1 MRLLLCLSVTVL
13 LSAST
18 FAQDTLSNA
27 ASARGGPL
35 LSEQIREGVDRLFN
49 SVLIS
54 DRAWAAYYVGKYGL
68 KEYAPLIIDL
78 IQQSSN
84 DLRDENH
91 MGCRVFFDSLIQ
103 LDVAVSADQLMPLY
117 KSFPD
122 EVMILLAKSPKE
134 NQEALLSI
142 AKQANPQQDYRQYW
156 LAACNLL
163 AETEAKGFAAQL
175 LSEMTIELSVTVVEP
190 NSGMGIGGG
199 VGTGIGCGFGG
210 TRISNDFPP
219 IAVYLLV
226 DEASNGRV
234 VVAPGLCAIYYQRT
248 VAEAGKNAA
257 IASGRCRVSWSKNRY
272 VLEYLATLLRT
283 TTDGLGFTNMP
294 LRTITWKGGVEYRQ
308 TLQMYR
314 KEIERGYD
322 ELKNRLIERELLSAS
337 ASESLT
343 PKITVR
349 VFDYRLNK
357 RIKLPEI

>member
-1 MRLLLCLSVTVL
+1 MRLLLCLSITVL

-27 ASARGGPL
+27 ASARSGPL
-35 LSEQIREGVDRLFN
+35 QSEQIREEVDRLFN
-49 SVLIS
+49 SVLVS
-54 DRAWAAYYVGKYGL
+54 DRAWAAYYVGKQGL

-84 DLRDENH
+84 DLREENH
-91 MGCRVFFDSLIQ
+91 MGCKVFFDCLIQ

-142 AKQANPQQDYRQYW
+142 AKQANPEQDYRQYW

-163 AETEAKGFAAQL
+163 AETEARGFAAQL

-190 NSGMGIGGG
+190 NSGVGLGGG
-199 VGTGIGCGFGG
+199 TGCSIGCGFGG
-210 TRISNDFPP
+210 TRVSNDFPP
-219 IAVYLLV
+219 IAFYLLV
-226 DEASNGRV
+226 DEPNNGRV
-234 VVAPGLCAIYYQRT
+234 VVATGLHTIYYQRT
-248 VAEAGKNAA
+248 VVEAGKNAVM
-257 IASGRCRVSWSKNRY
+257 ASGRCRVSWNKNRY
-272 VLEYLATLLRT
+272 VLEYLATLLKT
-283 TTDGLGFTNMP
+283 TADRLGFTNRP
-294 LRTITWKGGVEYRQ
+294 SRTLTWKSGVDYRQ

-314 KEIERGYD
+314 KEIERSYD

-343 PKITVR
+343 PNITVK

-357 RIKLPEI
+357 RIKLPES